1 MRLLR
6 SCYNPGMR
14 AASLISNATWV
25 LLGLAVCVYAVRLR
39 LWDSAGPASG
49 FLPFFAGLVVGI
61 AGLVLLIREWA
72 GRPVGRSPR
81 FWRDAA
87 GRTRV
92 ALVIVAL
99 VAMALLMPI
108 LGFLVAAFLVM
119 TFLLGLTERR
129 RLGSSIALAAASSV
143 FIYWLFASLL
153 QVRLPPGLLGF

>member
-49 FLPFFAGLVVGI
+49 FLPFLAGLVVGI

-92 ALVIVAL
+92 ALVIV
-99 VAMALLMPI
+99 V
-108 LGFLVAAFLVM
+108 LVM
-119 TFLLGLTERR
+119 TFLLGMTERR